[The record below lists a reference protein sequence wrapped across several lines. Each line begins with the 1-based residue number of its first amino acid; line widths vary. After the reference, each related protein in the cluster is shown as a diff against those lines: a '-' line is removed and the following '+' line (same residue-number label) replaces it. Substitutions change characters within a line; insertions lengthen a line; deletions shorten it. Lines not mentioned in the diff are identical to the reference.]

1 MDGVYELLTKGKR
14 IMQLLKCKAGH
25 LLAEI
30 DGGYWI
36 VTPRTKLFYG
46 CDREKAVAAWRW
58 YVKQEI
64 KKGE

>member
-1 MDGVYELLTKGKR
+1 M
-14 IMQLLKCKAGH
+14 MQLLKCKAGQ
-25 LLAEI
+25 LLAEV

-36 VTPRTKLFYG
+36 ITPRTKLFYG

-64 KKGE
+64 GKGE

>member
-1 MDGVYELLTKGKR
+1 MV
-14 IMQLLKCKAGH
+14 LLKCKAGQ

-36 VTPRTKLFYG
+36 FTPYHGRLFYG

-58 YVKQEI
+58 HVNNAMDNDNNNP
-64 KKGE
+64 KGE

>member
-1 MDGVYELLTKGKR
+1 MNDESMR
-14 IMQLLKCKAGH
+14 LLKCKAGQ

-36 VTPRTKLFYG
+36 FTPTHGKLFCG

-58 YVKQEI
+58 YVKDEQ
-64 KKGE
+64 KKH